1 MDHRG
6 SHRGGKCQHA
16 EDLHAERTAGVR
28 LKLVRRPFRNGQFSL
43 RHPVAWQRH
52 HVSPGRFSL
61 LDRLSQ
67 DRCGLQGTRRRRM
80 RQIGVAQDIGRFL
93 GGSTGIDQGLQ
104 RQPQRRLIGGL
115 SDVHVQFVY
124 QQWQQLAGT
133 QA

>member
-16 EDLHAERTAGVR
+16 EDLHAEPTAGVR
-28 LKLVRRPFRNGQFSL
+28 LKLVGRPFRNGQFPL

-67 DRCGLQGTRRRRM
+67 DRCGLLGTRRSRM
-80 RQIGVAQDIGRFL
+80 RQIGVAQDMAVSSAAAQASTRVSSASL
-93 GGSTGIDQGLQ
+93 SAASSAGSATCTC
-104 RQPQRRLIGGL
+104 
-115 SDVHVQFVY
+115 SSSK
-124 QQWQQLAGT
+124 WT
-133 QA
+133 